1 MEYIRIGLLAISGL
15 YIVGAWLISL
25 FVHPTEQDKHQ
36 RIQSMALIAIALS
49 LLVIG
54 LGTL

>member
-1 MEYIRIGLLAISGL
+1 MHTLRIGLLAVSGL

-25 FVHPTEQDKHQ
+25 FVHPTEQDKQQ
-36 RIQSMALIAIALS
+36 RIQSMALIAISLS